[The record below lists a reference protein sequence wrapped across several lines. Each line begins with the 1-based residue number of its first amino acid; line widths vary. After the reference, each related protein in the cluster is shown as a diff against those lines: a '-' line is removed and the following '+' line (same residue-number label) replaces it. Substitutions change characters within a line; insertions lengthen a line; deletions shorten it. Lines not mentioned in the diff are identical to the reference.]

1 MGFIKMSIIDVV
13 DILLVAVIMYYIY
26 KLIRGTNATS
36 ILTGVLLIYVSW
48 VLAKA
53 LNMELMSGILG
64 SVVNIGLIALIVIF
78 QSEIRKFLQSIGD
91 RGQQGPMSI
100 IKKLLNPKLAKE
112 NTNIGEIINP
122 IVKACGDM
130 SMSKTGALIVI
141 KQNGSLREVVSTGVV
156 LDAAISDSLIKNI
169 FFKNSPLHD
178 GAMVIEEGRIVAAKC
193 VLPSTR
199 SEVPMSFGMRHRAAM
214 GVSEESD
221 AIVVVVSEETGAIS
235 VFHNARVKA
244 GLSAT
249 ELKAELIRL
258 NTEGQQEAKEKE
270 PAEHQAQPAE
280 PPQPSGPQGAEE
292 SGSSEQS
299 AE

>member
-1 MGFIKMSIIDVV
+1 
-13 DILLVAVIMYYIY
+13 
-26 KLIRGTNATS
+26 
-36 ILTGVLLIYVSW
+36 
-48 VLAKA
+48 
-53 LNMELMSGILG
+53 
-64 SVVNIGLIALIVIF
+64 
-78 QSEIRKFLQSIGD
+78 
-91 RGQQGPMSI
+91 
-100 IKKLLNPKLAKE
+100 
-112 NTNIGEIINP
+112 
-122 IVKACGDM
+122 
-130 SMSKTGALIVI
+130 
-141 KQNGSLREVVSTGVV
+141 
-156 LDAAISDSLIKNI
+156 
-169 FFKNSPLHD
+169 
-178 GAMVIEEGRIVAAKC
+178 
-193 VLPSTR
+193 
-199 SEVPMSFGMRHRAAM
+199 MSFGMRHRAAM

-270 PAEHQAQPAE
+270 PAEPQIQPAE